1 METTVVLN
9 NFQKI
14 NNFVTIF
21 FINVK
26 IGFYTIVVV
35 AMVTKFNFVLQNLT
49 FLCFYLH
56 LSMCSNKHKYQDL
69 FFSVLAWKMALPY
82 K

>member
-9 NFQKI
+9 HFPR
-14 NNFVTIF
+14 TIF
-21 FINVK
+21 FPNFFIRVK
-26 IGFYTIVVV
+26 STLFLYNVVV
-35 AMVTKFNFVLQNLT
+35 AMVTKSNFVLQNLT
-49 FLCFYLH
+49 FLCFDLH
-56 LSMCSNKHKYQDL
+56 SSIINNKHKYQEL